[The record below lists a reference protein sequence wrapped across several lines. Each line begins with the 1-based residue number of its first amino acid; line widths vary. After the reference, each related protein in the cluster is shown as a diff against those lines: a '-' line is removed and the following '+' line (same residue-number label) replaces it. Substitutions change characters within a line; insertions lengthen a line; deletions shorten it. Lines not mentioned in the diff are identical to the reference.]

1 MVPKIPRP
9 NKYTRQGI
17 NIRHYGYPVLGDCH
31 WTPTKTSTLQLR
43 HLKNMDKKE
52 RKNRFII
59 KWLIVVA
66 KAASVVC

>member
-1 MVPKIPRP
+1 MGR
-9 NKYTRQGI
+9 
-17 NIRHYGYPVLGDCH
+17 YPVLGDCH
-31 WTPTKTSTLQLR
+31 WTPTKNSTLQLR